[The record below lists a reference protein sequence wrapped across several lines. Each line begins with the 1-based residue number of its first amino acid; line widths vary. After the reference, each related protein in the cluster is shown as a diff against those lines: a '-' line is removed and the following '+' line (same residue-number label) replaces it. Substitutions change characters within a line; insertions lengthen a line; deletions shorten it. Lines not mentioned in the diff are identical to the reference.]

1 MDLTEQQVRYIQEWA
16 ERTGVVKTVRL
27 YGSRAKGSAR
37 SDSDVNLALTVGTS
51 HYVRI
56 LNEWQKELSDA
67 LILKVMLK
75 QYNSPADDTVR
86 RYCDEFSVVLF
97 PRQGQK
103 RALTEADIQHL
114 QNHSA
119 GYEQRLAPLGNS
131 GPVAGSGFATKR
143 PRSKA
148 FWNTRSFR
156 GLNQGRWPE
165 FGPQQLQG
173 HRISP

>member
-16 ERTGVVKTVRL
+16 ERTVVVATVRL

-51 HYVRI
+51 HYVRF

-103 RALTEADIQHL
+103 
-114 QNHSA
+114 
-119 GYEQRLAPLGNS
+119 
-131 GPVAGSGFATKR
+131 
-143 PRSKA
+143 
-148 FWNTRSFR
+148 
-156 GLNQGRWPE
+156 GR
-165 FGPQQLQG
+165 
-173 HRISP
+173 

>member
-56 LNEWQKELSDA
+56 LNA

-97 PRQGQK
+97 PIKDKKGVDRSRHPTLAK
-103 RALTEADIQHL
+103 SFCWLRAKVGP
-114 QNHSA
+114 SW
-119 GYEQRLAPLGNS
+119 RL
-131 GPVAGSGFATKR
+131 GPGGWIWVCY
-143 PRSKA
+143 
-148 FWNTRSFR
+148 
-156 GLNQGRWPE
+156 
-165 FGPQQLQG
+165 
-173 HRISP
+173 

>member
-16 ERTGVVKTVRL
+16 ERAGVVETVRL
-27 YGSRAKGSAR
+27 YGSRAKGIAR

-51 HYVRI
+51 QYVRF

-97 PRQGQK
+97 PR
-103 RALTEADIQHL
+103 
-114 QNHSA
+114 
-119 GYEQRLAPLGNS
+119 
-131 GPVAGSGFATKR
+131 
-143 PRSKA
+143 
-148 FWNTRSFR
+148 
-156 GLNQGRWPE
+156 
-165 FGPQQLQG
+165 
-173 HRISP
+173 

>member
-16 ERTGVVKTVRL
+16 ERTGVVETVRL

-37 SDSDVNLALTVGTS
+37 SDSDVNLALTVDTS
-51 HYVRI
+51 HYVRF

-97 PRQGQK
+97 PR
-103 RALTEADIQHL
+103 
-114 QNHSA
+114 
-119 GYEQRLAPLGNS
+119 
-131 GPVAGSGFATKR
+131 
-143 PRSKA
+143 
-148 FWNTRSFR
+148 
-156 GLNQGRWPE
+156 
-165 FGPQQLQG
+165 
-173 HRISP
+173 

>member
-1 MDLTEQQVRYIQEWA
+1 MDCVAGRPPMDLTEQQVRYIQEWA
-16 ERTGVVKTVRL
+16 ERAGVVKTVRL

-51 HYVRI
+51 HYVRF

-97 PRQGQK
+97 PR
-103 RALTEADIQHL
+103 
-114 QNHSA
+114 
-119 GYEQRLAPLGNS
+119 
-131 GPVAGSGFATKR
+131 
-143 PRSKA
+143 
-148 FWNTRSFR
+148 
-156 GLNQGRWPE
+156 
-165 FGPQQLQG
+165 
-173 HRISP
+173 